1 MPKVNCQKG
10 AAVVLSVFALCLGA
24 AENPVWEKGFPDPT
38 TWRATDGTWRATST
52 SMKILKSADFLHW
65 TDTGQQIF
73 TIGDWQRIR
82 RKWKYVWAPDAFKI
96 GDIYLMYVAFVNNA
110 EDSAIAVFSS
120 KSAEGPFTGGR
131 IITRSRDTG
140 IWDTI
145 DPEVVRDNRDGKL
158 WLFFGSIG
166 KIHRVGLSP
175 DGMSVAPGAR
185 YEHMAGL
192 SADDKGDPMRQKV
205 FEGAYLHRRGGWWY
219 LFASRGCYWNH
230 TYAIVVGRARTL
242 DGPFLDR
249 KGRRMTDGFATTVLS
264 SKKDEKHFGPG
275 HNGEIATIGG
285 RDYIPYH
292 CHVAGDNPSARL
304 LFVSRLVWDASGW
317 PKIIGADCAG
327 ISPVFDP

>member
-1 MPKVNCQKG
+1 MLTVNCQKI
-10 AAVVLSVFALCLGA
+10 ASVVLSVFTLCLGA
-24 AENPVWEKGFPDPT
+24 AENPVWKKSFPDPT
-38 TWRATDGTWRATST
+38 TWRAPDGTWRATST
-52 SMKILKSADFLHW
+52 AMKILKSADFTHW
-65 TDTGQQIF
+65 TDTGRRIF
-73 TIGDWQRIR
+73 NTDDWKRIHSAWR
-82 RKWKYVWAPDAFKI
+82 CVWAPDAFKI
-96 GDIYLMYVAFVNNA
+96 GDRYLMYVALVNSA

-120 KSAEGPFTGGR
+120 KSAEGPFMGGR

-140 IWDTI
+140 IRDTI

-158 WLFFGSIG
+158 WMFFGSIG
-166 KIHRVGLSP
+166 KIHRVRLSP
-175 DGMSVAPGAR
+175 DGMSLVPGAR

-192 SADDKGDPMRQKV
+192 PADGKGDPMRQKV

-264 SKKDEKHFGPG
+264 SKKDDIHFGPG
-275 HNGEIATIGG
+275 HNGEIVTIGG
-285 RDYIPYH
+285 RDYVPYH
-292 CHVAGDNPSARL
+292 CHVAGDNPTARP

-317 PKIIGADCAG
+317 PKIVSGN
-327 ISPVFDP
+327 

>member
-1 MPKVNCQKG
+1 MVNCQKV
-10 AAVVLSVFALCLGA
+10 AAVVLTVFALCSGA

-38 TWRATDGTWRATST
+38 TWRAPDGTWRATST
-52 SMKILKSADFLHW
+52 VMKILKSADFLHW
-65 TDTGQQIF
+65 TDTGRQIF
-73 TIGDWQRIR
+73 SAGDLQRIR
-82 RKWKYVWAPDAFKI
+82 RKWKHVWAPDAFKI
-96 GDIYLMYVAFVNNA
+96 GDRYLMYVAFVNNA

-131 IITRSRDTG
+131 IITRSCDTG
-140 IWDTI
+140 IRDTI

-175 DGMSVAPGAR
+175 DGMSLAPDAR

-192 SADDKGDPMRQKV
+192 PEDGKDDPMRQKV

-230 TYAIVVGRARTL
+230 TYAIVVGRAQTL

-249 KGRRMTDGFATTVLS
+249 EGRRMTDGFATTVLS
-264 SKKDEKHFGPG
+264 SRKGERHFGPG

-292 CHVAGDNPSARL
+292 CHVAGDIPSARP

-317 PKIIGADCAG
+317 PKIASGN
-327 ISPVFDP
+327 